1 MNAIEIEGTIC
12 QVIQPDPE
20 AWPAV
25 KIILRIGNG
34 DFEQFRELQLK
45 KNERCEAKEGDRV
58 AVRFWLNG
66 RLGTGRYE
74 GRVFNTDTVADIRVL
89 SESQQTDDQGAP
101 F

>member
-45 KNERCEAKEGDRV
+45 KMNV
-58 AVRFWLNG
+58 ARQK
-66 RLGTGRYE
+66 RATG
-74 GRVFNTDTVADIRVL
+74 
-89 SESQQTDDQGAP
+89 
-101 F
+101 